1 MFLSRLFRASTH
13 RANPR
18 RSIRKSPR
26 LSIDPL
32 EDRCVPAT
40 FRVNTLA
47 DTVAVNLVTGQDA
60 SGNISLRSAISAA
73 NATPGGNT
81 ILLTEQG
88 IYRITIPGAGED
100 LNMTGDFDILPSG
113 GNLTIENASGGKVA
127 VDGGGLDR
135 VFDINPTA
143 GPTPTGYLVTFQNL
157 TIQDGVAVTTTGN
170 PDGPDASGGGIRAL
184 GATSVTL
191 NNVNLLNNSA
201 TADGGG
207 IVMENAQISTKWT
220 LTVNGGTISGNH
232 AGDAGGGIDSD
243 GGGKVNINGAVISN
257 NTSTNQGA
265 GIWLDA
271 VGPGNVA
278 TIAVTNGGMG
288 YTTAPTVI
296 ITPAMGDGGTGATAV
311 ATIANGMVTGATIT
325 NGGAGYAT
333 PPIITFMGG
342 GGTGAMATATL
353 NNTFQTANL
362 KVTGSV
368 ISNNLAF
375 AAANVGGGIGNAGNG
390 AVIIDSSTVY
400 GNFSGGVGGGF
411 GDENHVGSLLV
422 LNSTFANNV
431 AIGNGGGISSS
442 GTSTVIE
449 DSTITGNTSQGNA
462 GSVSAVLVTNGGS
475 GYDPANPPTVTF
487 SAPGGMGN
495 TTATG
500 TALVNAAGQ
509 VVGVAITDG
518 GTGYM
523 TTATVTFAAPATGTT
538 ATGLV
543 VINGVGG
550 GVSVTTAPFTL
561 NNTVVAGNFSN
572 SGNMNFQG
580 NAPDAFG
587 VVTTGNG
594 DFIGNNDGNLI
605 GLSKTSNG
613 NQIGAPDMILNP
625 LLGPLQ
631 NNGGLTPTE
640 APLPG
645 SPLLDLGVKSVVPTT
660 DPITG
665 AAITDQRGGPRFQG
679 NTVDIG
685 AVQEITYAVAEFP
698 GAGVWL
704 HSSTGGWQQLLSV
717 DASQLAVDDHGDAA
731 AVFPNG
737 LWILPYGAT
746 NWIPLT
752 PAIPSHID
760 VAGNGIVVAEFP
772 GAGVWRHGDPNFA
785 GGGWQQLTPADAL
798 SVAVDDLGDTVAS
811 FQGHGV
817 FLYQDASG
825 WQQVTAATATQV
837 SIAASGNSFAAEF
850 QGHGVW
856 RYLLQGT
863 NPGWQQVTTSD
874 ASQLAVGFSGAV
886 VCELGDG
893 VWLFPEGESEQ
904 HLTTA
909 LASQVGISDT
919 DTVFAEFQGAG
930 VWQHTGN
937 GWMNLSPA
945 QAKLL
950 HGAGG

>member
-1 MFLSRLFRASTH
+1 MLSRLLRASKL
-13 RANPR
+13 RAAAR
-18 RSIRKSPR
+18 RPIRKSPP
-26 LSIDPL
+26 LEMELL

-60 SGNISLRSAISAA
+60 GGNISLRSAISAA

-88 IYRITIPGAGED
+88 VYRITIPGAGED

-113 GNLTIENASGGKVA
+113 GNLSIQNASGGKVA
-127 VDGGGLDR
+127 IDGGGLDR

-143 GPTPTGYLVTFQNL
+143 GPAPTGYLVTFQNL
-157 TIQDGVAVTTTGN
+157 TIQDGSAVTTTGN

-220 LTVNGGTISGNH
+220 LTINGGTIAGNH
-232 AGDAGGGIDSD
+232 AGDAGGGVDSD
-243 GGGKVNINGAVISN
+243 GGGKVNITGTVISN

-265 GIWLDA
+265 AIWLDA

-278 TIAVTNGGMG
+278 NIVVTSGGMN
-288 YTTAPTVI
+288 YTSAPAVV
-296 ITPAMGDGGTGATAV
+296 ITPAAGDGGTGATAV
-311 ATIANGMVTGATIT
+311 ATIANGMVTGVTIT
-325 NGGAGYAT
+325 NGGTGYAT
-333 PPIITFMGG
+333 PPTITFMGG

-375 AAANVGGGIGNAGNG
+375 AADNVGGGIGNAGNG
-390 AVIIDSSTVY
+390 AVIIDSSTLY

-431 AIGNGGGISSS
+431 SFGNGGGIFSS
-442 GTSTVIE
+442 GISTVIE
-449 DSTITGNTSQGNA
+449 DSTITGNSENGNA
-462 GSVSAVLVTNGGS
+462 GTVAAVLLTNGGS
-475 GYDPANPPTVTF
+475 GYDPANPPLVTF
-487 SAPGGMGN
+487 SAPGGTGN

-509 VVGVAITDG
+509 VVGVVITNPG
-518 GTGYM
+518 MGY
-523 TTATVTFAAPATGTT
+523 TAAPTVTFAAPATGTT
-538 ATGLV
+538 ATGTAALG
-543 VINGVGG
+543 GVGG
-550 GVSVTTAPFTL
+550 GVSVTTSPFTL
-561 NNTVVAGNFSN
+561 NNTVIAGNFSN
-572 SGNMNFQG
+572 SGGANFQG
-580 NAPDAFG
+580 TAPDIFG

-594 DFIGNNDGNLI
+594 NFIGNNDGSLLGI
-605 GLSKTSNG
+605 SKLSNG
-613 NQIGAPDMILNP
+613 NQIGTPGAILNP

-631 NNGGLTPTE
+631 NNGGQTPTE

-645 SPLLDLGVKSVVPTT
+645 SPLLNMGVKSVVPMT

-731 AVFPNG
+731 AVFSNG
-737 LWILPYGAT
+737 LWILPFGAA

-825 WQQVTAATATQV
+825 WQKLTTATATQV

-850 QGHGVW
+850 QGHGAW
-856 RYLLQGT
+856 RYLLQGA
-863 NPGWQQVTTSD
+863 NPGWQQVTTFD

-893 VWLFPEGESEQ
+893 VWLFPQGESGQ

-919 DTVFAEFQGAG
+919 DHVFAEFPGAG
-930 VWQHTGN
+930 VWEHTGN
-937 GWMNLSPA
+937 AWLNLSPA